1 MADAVLTRK
10 QHCRTEAER
19 KDVSETPA
27 VALAAAGHE
36 RDDQMDA
43 AHLRCV
49 CYNGH
54 HLVSNQPA
62 GEETSKPS
70 ESVFSTSL
78 QPFHVVQEEKRQLTS
93 TSLIPHLPI
102 IHSP

>member
-36 RDDQMDA
+36 RDEQTDA

-54 HLVSNQPA
+54 HLV
-62 GEETSKPS
+62 
-70 ESVFSTSL
+70 
-78 QPFHVVQEEKRQLTS
+78 
-93 TSLIPHLPI
+93 
-102 IHSP
+102 